1 MLLVLTLSNCKKDS
15 QLFDPTNPEF
25 EEFFANAVD
34 SVKDHILDSVVNLAL
49 ALPPQPPIVPTP
61 ELLSEETNYEN
72 DSIYCITKK
81 YKWAPGEEEPL
92 LMDPGAD
99 VIYPGSLLRAE
110 SITEGAYTP
119 IIAPRKPIL
128 ISISS
133 TNINGLPTDTIHDPS
148 RLSSAQEALQRLLS
162 RELTGNGAAGHTKVV
177 EKVYS
182 YAQCK
187 VALGANYSGG
197 SFDVS
202 SAFDYT
208 NSSIKSRYMVKFFQQ
223 YYSISVDKP
232 AQPSDFFSETP
243 SPSIL
248 GSWSPVYVSSVKYG
262 RVLLFLLESEKT
274 ESEMN
279 AEVEASFNGLVASG
293 GVNASIHLER
303 LQEKTTMKV
312 FVVGGN
318 AQDAVAINSPDDV
331 ENYIT
336 QGGNFSS
343 QSPGVPI
350 AYTLRFLKDN
360 SVAKVVQSSEYTVR
374 SCEVIPAT
382 PFEITPSGDYAWPA
396 QHVNGDGEYGG
407 DGYPLITPKV
417 RLYVHNNREIR
428 AHINITFLENRHD
441 YTTGLIDEHV
451 HLGTIP
457 AGYKFVRF
465 VTPDTWQW
473 FYAEPEGDHGPNTF
487 TEGTPLA
494 SWGEGELVN
503 TFVVN
508 GDTGGDDLPCD
519 HVGDDR
525 SWAKIIFNKIVVSM
539 RQEQ

>member
-15 QLFDPTNPEF
+15 QIFDPTNPEF

-61 ELLSEETNYEN
+61 ELISEETEYEN

-92 LMDPGAD
+92 LMDPSAD

-133 TNINGLPTDTIHDPS
+133 TNINGSPTDTIHDPS
-148 RLSSAQEALQRLLS
+148 RLSSAQAALQRLLS
-162 RELTGNGAAGHTKVV
+162 RELTGNGAAAHTKVV

-182 YAQCK
+182 YNQCR

-202 SAFDYT
+202 SSFDFT

-232 AQPSDFFSETP
+232 AMPSDFFSETP

-293 GVNASIHLER
+293 GLNASVHLER
-303 LQEKTTMKV
+303 LQEKSTMKV

-336 QGGNFSS
+336 QGGNFSN

-360 SVAKVVQSSEYTVR
+360 SVAKVVLSSEYTVR

-396 QHVNGDGEYGG
+396 QLVNGDGEYGG
-407 DGYPLITPKV
+407 DGFPLITPKV
-417 RLYVHNNREIR
+417 SLYVRNNREIW
-428 AHINITFLENRHD
+428 AHVNITFLENRND
-441 YTTGLIDEHV
+441 YTTGLIDENM

-457 AGYKFVRF
+457 AGYKFVKF
-465 VTPDTWQW
+465 ITPDYWEW
-473 FYAEPEGDHGPNTF
+473 FYSDPEGDHGPNTF

-508 GDTGGDDLPCD
+508 GDTGGDDLPCEN
-519 HVGDDR
+519 VGDDR

-539 RQEQ
+539 REAH